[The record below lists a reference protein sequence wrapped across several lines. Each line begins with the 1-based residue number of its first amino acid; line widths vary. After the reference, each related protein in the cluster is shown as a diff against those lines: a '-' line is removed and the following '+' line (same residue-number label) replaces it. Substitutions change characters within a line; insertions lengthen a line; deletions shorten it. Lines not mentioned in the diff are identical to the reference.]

1 MTSSIDRI
9 HFKDL
14 AACDPQDVCR
24 RAGSQYDDK
33 SGHYRLDVWGEAY
46 TIDPVGHKIDCL
58 SGSAPPLHEYF
69 YLFMVHYLLT
79 VKAIEIAGE
88 WISEK
93 DIPGGAAFFRGPH
106 EIPTGLIAD
115 RVEEDRRQFNQ
126 RCLDLGGTE
135 LKMADAAYGFTIAP
149 RIPVAVLCWEGDEDF
164 PAEAKIL
171 YDKTIVQHLA
181 LDVVFALAV
190 GVSRQLGKAF

>member
-1 MTSSIDRI
+1 MSDQIDSI

-24 RAGSQYDDK
+24 RADSRYDDGTG
-33 SGHYRLDVWGEAY
+33 SYRLTIWGEEY
-46 TIDPVGHKIDCL
+46 SIDPVRKRIDCL
-58 SGSAPPLHEYF
+58 SNRRHHLHDYF
-69 YLFMVHYLLT
+69 YLFIVHYLLS
-79 VKAIEIAGE
+79 VQAVEIAGE

-93 DIPGGAAFFRGPH
+93 DIPGGSAFFRGPH

-115 RVEEDRRQFNQ
+115 RLDEDRVQFAERCRQ
-126 RCLDLGGTE
+126 LHGTQ
-135 LKMADAAYGFTIAP
+135 LKMADVAYGFTIAP
-149 RIPVAVLCWEGDEDF
+149 RIPVAVLGWEGDEDF

-171 YDKTIVQHLA
+171 YDKTIVAHLA

-190 GVSRQLGKAF
+190 GVCQQLGAPY

>member
-1 MTSSIDRI
+1 MTEIIDSI

-24 RAGSQYDDK
+24 RAGSRYDDI
-33 SGHYRLDVWGEAY
+33 SGSYRLTVWGDEYA
-46 TIDPVGHKIDCL
+46 IDPERRKIECL
-58 SGSAPPLHEYF
+58 SAHAQPLHDYF
-69 YLFMVHYLLT
+69 YLFMVHYLLS
-79 VKAIEIAGE
+79 VQAVEIADE

-106 EIPTGLIAD
+106 EIPTGLIAN
-115 RVEEDRRQFNQ
+115 RLEKDRRQFNE
-126 RCLDLGGTE
+126 RCRNLRGTE
-135 LKMADAAYGFTIAP
+135 LQMADVAYGFTIAP

-164 PAEAKIL
+164 AAEAKIL
-171 YDKTIVQHLA
+171 YDKTIVQHLV

-190 GVSRQLGKAF
+190 GVCRQLGRAF